1 MKKITGLLLVGWML
15 LSPTAAFPDYVKT
28 KIAVLDFELKGE
40 GYETDD
46 MGEIVAEWFI
56 TAFVKE
62 GRFDVIERSLLNKI
76 LEEQKLSISGIIDEG
91 TATELGKLLGVKVI
105 ISGSVL
111 RLMNALEVNAR
122 IIDVETASIIAA
134 ENVRSGTADRLKD
147 LVDQMSVKIM
157 KHFPLE
163 GYVVSRGPEENI
175 ITIDLGK
182 YSGVKTGLEFQVFKE
197 GKVIKHPKTGEVLD
211 VERTNLG
218 RAVTVDVRD
227 KIAKAQ
233 ILEES
238 FTGAIQFGQRVKSV
252 SPLPAPGSAA
262 GLPSGATET
271 PRPPDRSAADVGG
284 VSVQQIVTLLR
295 SPVPTQKVKGARLVV
310 RYYPKNTQLLA
321 VVEDELLKGY
331 KAKTR
336 DRHYVQAMG
345 WLCNALGRSGQ
356 TQYKDTLEEVAKNA
370 ENRKVRGY
378 AGKNFK
384 RLR

>member
-1 MKKITGLLLVGWML
+1 MKKIAGVLLGCLLLL
-15 LSPTAAFPDYVKT
+15 PAAAYPEYEKT

-56 TAFVKE
+56 TALVKE
-62 GRFDVIERSLLNKI
+62 GRFDVIERSLLTKI

-91 TATELGKLLGVKVI
+91 TATQLGKLLGVKVI

-111 RLMNALEVNAR
+111 KIMSAMEVNAR

-134 ENVRSGTADRLKD
+134 ENVRSGTAERLKD

-163 GYVVSRGPEENI
+163 GYVVSRGPEEHM

-182 YSGVKTGLEFQVFKE
+182 YAGVKTGIEFSVFQE
-197 GKVIKHPKTGEVLD
+197 GKAIKHPKTGEVLD
-211 VERTNLG
+211 VERTTLG
-218 RAVTVDVRD
+218 RVVIVDVRD

-233 ILEES
+233 ILDES
-238 FTGAIQFGQRVKSV
+238 FAGAIQFGQRVKSV
-252 SPLPAPGSAA
+252 SPLPSAVATQGYAPGAGEATPQTRQATPTRGPVSA
-262 GLPSGATET
+262 
-271 PRPPDRSAADVGG
+271 
-284 VSVQQIVTLLR
+284 QQIVILLR
-295 SPVPTQKVKGARLVV
+295 SPTPVEKTKGARLVV
-310 RYYPKNTQLLA
+310 RFYKQNTQLLA

-331 KAKTR
+331 KVKTR
-336 DRHYVQAMG
+336 DRRYVEAMG

-356 TQYKDTLEEVAKNA
+356 VQYKDTLKEVAKNA
-370 ENRKVRGY
+370 KNRRIRGY
-378 AGKNFK
+378 AKKNAK

>member
-1 MKKITGLLLVGWML
+1 MKKMTGVLLVCLLLY
-15 LSPTAAFPDYVKT
+15 PAAALPEYVKT

-40 GYETDD
+40 GYETED

-56 TAFVKE
+56 TALVKE

-91 TATELGKLLGVKVI
+91 TATQLGKLLGVKVI

-111 RLMNALEVNAR
+111 KFTSTLEVNAR

-134 ENVRSGTADRLKD
+134 ENVRSGTAERLKD

-163 GYVVSRGPEENI
+163 GYVVSRGPEENM

-182 YSGVKTGLEFQVFKE
+182 YSGVKTGIEFTVFKE
-197 GKVIKHPKTGEVLD
+197 GKAIKHPKTGEVLD

-218 RAVTVDVRD
+218 RAVIVDVRD

-233 ILEES
+233 ILDES
-238 FTGAIQFGQRVKSV
+238 FAGAIQFGQRVKSV
-252 SPLPAPGSAA
+252 SPLPSAA
-262 GLPSGATET
+262 ATGGNPSGAVQA
-271 PRPPDRSAADVGG
+271 PPQAGRDTAPVAGISI
-284 VSVQQIVTLLR
+284 QQIVTLLR
-295 SPVPTQKVKGARLVV
+295 SPVPMQKTQGARLVV
-310 RYYPKNTQLLA
+310 RYYPENAELLA

-331 KAKTR
+331 KAETQDK
-336 DRHYVQAMG
+336 RHVEAMG
-345 WLCNALGRSGQ
+345 WMCNALGRSGQ
-356 TQYKDTLEEVAKNA
+356 SQYKDTLKEVAQNAKN
-370 ENRKVRGY
+370 RRIRGY
-378 AGKNFK
+378 AKKNAK
-384 RLR
+384 RIR

>member
-1 MKKITGLLLVGWML
+1 MKKIAGVLLVCLLLC
-15 LSPTAAFPDYVKT
+15 PAAAYPEYNKT

-40 GYETDD
+40 GYETED

-56 TAFVKE
+56 TALVRE
-62 GRFDVIERSLLNKI
+62 GRFDVIERSLLNKV
-76 LEEQKLSISGIIDEG
+76 LEEQKLSVSGIIDES

-111 RLMNALEVNAR
+111 KITSAMEVNAR

-134 ENVRSGTADRLKD
+134 ENVRSTTAARLKD

-163 GYVVSRGPEENI
+163 GYVVSRGPEENM

-182 YSGVKTGLEFQVFKE
+182 YAGVKTGIEFTVFKE
-197 GKVIKHPKTGEVLD
+197 GKAIKHPKTGEVLD
-211 VERTNLG
+211 VERINMG
-218 RAVTVDVRD
+218 RVVIVDVRD

-233 ILEES
+233 ILDET
-238 FTGAIQFGQRVKSV
+238 FAGAIQFGQRVKSD
-252 SPLPAPGSAA
+252 SR
-262 GLPSGATET
+262 LPSPAAAEGYPPEAGGPV
-271 PRPPDRSAADVGG
+271 PRTGSSAPTAGG
-284 VSVQQIVTLLR
+284 ISVQQIVTLLR
-295 SPVPTQKVKGARLVV
+295 SPIPVQKTKGARLVV
-310 RYYPKNTQLLA
+310 RFYPKDGQLLS

-336 DRHYVQAMG
+336 DRRYVEAMG

-356 TQYKDTLEEVAKNA
+356 AQYKDTLREVAKNA
-370 ENRKVRGY
+370 KNRRIRGY
-378 AGKNFK
+378 AKKNAK

>member
-1 MKKITGLLLVGWML
+1 MKKITGVLLLCML
-15 LSPTAAFPDYVKT
+15 LYPAAAYPEYQKT

-56 TAFVKE
+56 TALVKE

-91 TATELGKLLGVKVI
+91 TATQLGKLLGVKVI

-111 RLMNALEVNAR
+111 KIMSAVEVNAR
-122 IIDVETASIIAA
+122 IINVETASIIAA
-134 ENVRSGTADRLKD
+134 ENVRSNTAERLKD

-163 GYVVSRGPEENI
+163 GYVVSRGPEENM

-182 YSGVKTGLEFQVFKE
+182 YAGVKTGIEFTVFEE
-197 GKVIKHPKTGEVLD
+197 GKAIKHPKTGEVLD
-211 VERTNLG
+211 VERTRLG
-218 RAVTVDVRD
+218 RVVTVNVRD

-238 FTGAIQFGQRVKSV
+238 FTGAIQFGQRVKSIGPLA
-252 SPLPAPGSAA
+252 SPVATTGYPSGSAESASPIGQNAQAPG
-262 GLPSGATET
+262 P
-271 PRPPDRSAADVGG
+271 
-284 VSVQQIVTLLR
+284 VSVQQIVMLLR
-295 SPVPTQKVKGARLVV
+295 SPTPIEKTKGARLVV
-310 RYYPKNTQLLA
+310 RFHPKNAELLA

-331 KAKTR
+331 KVKSR
-336 DRHYVQAMG
+336 DKRYVEAMG

-356 TQYKDTLEEVAKNA
+356 AQYKDTLKEVAKNA
-370 ENRKVRGY
+370 DNRRIRGY
-378 AGKNFK
+378 AKKNAK

>member
-1 MKKITGLLLVGWML
+1 MRKITGFLVLCLLLVP
-15 LSPTAAFPDYVKT
+15 SAAYPEYEKT

-40 GYETDD
+40 GYETED

-56 TAFVKE
+56 TALVKE

-76 LEEQKLSISGIIDEG
+76 LEEQKLSISGIIDES
-91 TATELGKLLGVKVI
+91 TATQLGKLLGVKVI

-111 RLMNALEVNAR
+111 KITSAMEVNAR

-134 ENVRSGTADRLKD
+134 ENVRSSTAERLKD

-163 GYVVSRGPEENI
+163 GYVVSRGPEENM

-182 YSGVKTGLEFQVFKE
+182 YSGVKTGIEFTVFKE
-197 GKVIKHPKTGEVLD
+197 GKAIKHPKTGEVLD

-218 RAVTVDVRD
+218 RVVIVDVRD

-233 ILEES
+233 ILDES

-252 SPLPAPGSAA
+252 SPLASSVAAAGAPPYAVGAAPPGGGSA
-262 GLPSGATET
+262 PVSH
-271 PRPPDRSAADVGG
+271 G

-295 SPVPTQKVKGARLVV
+295 SPAPRQKTKGARLVV
-310 RYYPKNTQLLA
+310 RFYPKNPELLV

-336 DRHYVQAMG
+336 DRRYVEAMG

-356 TQYKDTLEEVAKNA
+356 AQYKDTLEEVAKNA
-370 ENRKVRGY
+370 KNRRIRGY
-378 AGKNFK
+378 AKKNAK

>member
-1 MKKITGLLLVGWML
+1 MKKITGVLLVGL
-15 LSPTAAFPDYVKT
+15 LLLCPTAASPEYEKT
-28 KIAVLDFELKGE
+28 KIAVLDFELKGH

-62 GRFDVIERSLLNKI
+62 GRFDVIERGMLNKI

-91 TATELGKLLGVKVI
+91 TATRIGKLLGVKVI

-111 RLMNALEVNAR
+111 KLINALEVNAR

-134 ENVRSGTADRLKD
+134 ENVRSTTADRLKD
-147 LVDQMSVKIM
+147 LVEQMSVKIM

-163 GYVVSRGPEENI
+163 GYVVSRGPEENL

-182 YSGVKTGLEFQVFKE
+182 YSGVKTGIEFRVFKE
-197 GKVIKHPKTGEVLD
+197 GKAIKHPKTGEVLD
-211 VERTNLG
+211 VERTDLG
-218 RAVTVDVRD
+218 RVVIVDVRD
-227 KIAKAQ
+227 RIAKAQ

-252 SPLPAPGSAA
+252 SPLPARPSTAGFATGAA
-262 GLPSGATET
+262 QPP
-271 PRPPDRSAADVGG
+271 PRTGRSAQSAGG
-284 VSVQQIVTLLR
+284 IAVQEIVTLLR
-295 SPVPTQKVKGARLVV
+295 SPVPKQKVRGARLVV
-310 RYYPKNTQLLA
+310 RYYPKNNQLLA

-331 KAKTR
+331 KAETR
-336 DRHYVQAMG
+336 SRMYVQAMG

-356 TQYKDTLEEVAKNA
+356 RQYKDTLEEVAKNA
-370 ENRKVRGY
+370 KNRRVRGY